1 MNIQNIED
9 KLAINKYDIDR
20 DVHITINEDTCKQ
33 CQHHSCLYIC
43 PAGCYTLMH
52 ERINFSFEGC
62 LECGSCR
69 IACDKGAIN
78 WTLPRPGFGIS
89 YEYG

>member
-1 MNIQNIED
+1 MSDVNIED
-9 KLAINKYDIDR
+9 KLSVNKYDVDK
-20 DVHITINEDTCKQ
+20 DVHITLNEDICNR
-33 CQHHSCLYIC
+33 CIEHPCLFVC
-43 PAGCYTLMH
+43 PAGCYKLMN

-69 IACDKGAIN
+69 IACCEGAIN